1 VVVRE
6 QGSGNS
12 RIERSRQSA
21 LDATLAL
28 VAETGFARLTIDA
41 VAARAH
47 VSKATVY
54 RLWPGKD
61 ELITDAVATLV
72 AEITV
77 PDTGTLAGDV
87 RALMREAVAL
97 YANDRPKRLIPE
109 VLCEMSH
116 NPELART
123 FRSGW
128 LRSRRRA
135 LEQVLRRARARGDLR
150 GGLDFELCLDLIG
163 GVIYY
168 RFLVTGGKL
177 NTKFADAATD
187 VILNGLAHDE

>member
-1 VVVRE
+1 MVVRE